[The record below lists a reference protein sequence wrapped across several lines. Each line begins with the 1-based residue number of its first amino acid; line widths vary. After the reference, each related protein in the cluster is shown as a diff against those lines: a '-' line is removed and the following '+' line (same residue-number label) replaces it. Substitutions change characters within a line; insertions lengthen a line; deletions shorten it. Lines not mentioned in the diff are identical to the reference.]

1 MKCYSLDFL
10 KICFGWGIGQEV
22 FKEVELRASAVTN
35 PKHKASTI
43 QTLSTL
49 HPNSTK
55 FVVLQGGGPKVGE
68 VIRSGGVTRL
78 FI

>member
-1 MKCYSLDFL
+1 MLLTRLPKNLY
-10 KICFGWGIGQEV
+10 GWGIGQKV
-22 FKEVELRASAVTN
+22 FKEVDLRAGVVTN
-35 PKHKASTI
+35 QKHEASTI